1 MRAWIT
7 GVTGFLGSHLA
18 ECMLQQGDEVLGTSR
33 HSSWPPWLKH
43 LESEVRLESWDL
55 SREEPSSRL
64 WHTLRQFRPQVV
76 FHLAALSVPRACG
89 DREPT
94 QAARAVNVEG
104 TRRVCQVAAELRP
117 QPRLVLAS
125 SAHVYSP
132 PPHGGFLVRETDPVN
147 PSTGYGRSKL
157 QAEQVAAEFARRGLA
172 VVIVRSFN
180 HAGPRQSPQL
190 MLSQWARQLAQ
201 GTACLEVYNLDTW
214 LDLLDVQDAARAYRT
229 LGLQGRPGV
238 VYNLGA
244 GSAVRTGWV
253 LELLLGCAGFDGPC
267 RQLRPGQR
275 RNLVADTARVRH
287 LGWWPRVPLAQT
299 VQRTWEFWT
308 QWADAFP
315 A

>member
-7 GVTGFLGSHLA
+7 GITGFLGSHLA
-18 ECMLQQGDEVLGTSR
+18 EHMLQQGDEVLGTSR
-33 HSSWPPWLKH
+33 RGTWPPWLKH
-43 LESEVRLESWDL
+43 LAREVPLWSWDL
-55 SREEPSSRL
+55 GREEPPPEL
-64 WHTLRQFRPQVV
+64 WHALGKFQPQVV

-94 QAARAVNVEG
+94 QAAWAVNVEG
-104 TRRVCQVAAELRP
+104 TRRVCQVAWELRP
-117 QPRLVLAS
+117 RPLLVLAS
-125 SAHVYSP
+125 SAHVYAR
-132 PPHGGFLVRETDPVN
+132 PPHGGYVVRETDPVN
-147 PSTGYGRSKL
+147 PSGGYGRSKL
-157 QAEQVAAEFARRGLA
+157 QAEQVLGEFARRGLA

-180 HAGPRQSPQL
+180 HAGPRQSPRL

-229 LGLQGRPGV
+229 LGLQGRSGV

-253 LELLLGCAGFDGPC
+253 LELLMSCAGYGGPC

-275 RNLVADTARVRH
+275 RNLVADTARVRG

-308 QWADAFP
+308 RWADAFP